1 MCMLCLLHTVCL
13 GKQNERVCSLSVGS
27 ELQLSPSG
35 AQKPVGRSAVPFLF
49 RTHLAIMPEVE
60 K

>member
-1 MCMLCLLHTVCL
+1 MFMLCLLHTVCV
-13 GKQNERVCSLSVGS
+13 GKESEHVCSLSVGC

-35 AQKPVGRSAVPFLF
+35 AQKPVGRSALPFLV
-49 RTHLAIMPEVE
+49 RTHLAFVPEVE